1 MMDTWYDQQMPL
13 KIDLDKAKLG
23 DFKWKKMSGFKRNCG
38 TFNDTLYH
46 FKPRWRPVPKKAGLR
61 VAETGG
67 LRVAEKAG
75 GKRKAPE
82 PEAEKEKEPASE
94 PEPFDP
100 RPWQAKAISLIND
113 PEADPN
119 SIWWFYSPEE
129 GTGKTDF
136 ENELLVNQY
145 GALKIQFTSP
155 RHTKALLG
163 DFWNN
168 TRQGKP
174 LPPKTAE
181 QQKQFDLWMQHKI
194 ICVDIARSDTATLNN
209 SSTYVCMEDLQAG
222 FMVSHYS
229 PCAVSWKDAKGK
241 SFRPKIVVCANDEPR
256 HDKLSTNRLQVFSLD
271 PDTFDLDKDLD
282 FDRKLAKQKK
292 TWADKGVSNRAA
304 IAAIKAGMEEE
315 EEPTVDVQTYFDQC
329 YKLASAATGKIRA
342 KEILETITRK
352 GYRGGLRQMNAWIRN
367 TYGPF
372 EPHATEKDTKV
383 SKTHPHVREK
393 KPSNRVAFEGFVR
406 V

>member
-1 MMDTWYDQQMPL
+1 M
-13 KIDLDKAKLG
+13 A
-23 DFKWKKMSGFKRNCG
+23 
-38 TFNDTLYH
+38 
-46 FKPRWRPVPKKAGLR
+46 KKAGLR

-119 SIWWFYSPEE
+119 SIWWFNSPEE

-229 PCAVSWKDAKGK
+229 PCTVIWKDANGCRTGAAVGRRTGAETGGAGK
-241 SFRPKIVVCANDEPR
+241 
-256 HDKLSTNRLQVFSLD
+256 
-271 PDTFDLDKDLD
+271 
-282 FDRKLAKQKK
+282 
-292 TWADKGVSNRAA
+292 RALCYQESA
-304 IAAIKAGMEEE
+304 GSSVRSKAGAA
-315 EEPTVDVQTYFDQC
+315 QALANGQC
-329 YKLASAATGKIRA
+329 RARHHHTEAAAVWR
-342 KEILETITRK
+342 
-352 GYRGGLRQMNAWIRN
+352 
-367 TYGPF
+367 
-372 EPHATEKDTKV
+372 
-383 SKTHPHVREK
+383 
-393 KPSNRVAFEGFVR
+393 
-406 V
+406 